1 MRKLKLQMHISL
13 DGFAAGP
20 NGESD
25 WIFLNGKQDPDAFQ
39 FIVDLADS
47 SDTILL
53 GRKMTPGF
61 ITHWENVFDNQTDS
75 PAHVLAERMVNTN
88 KIVFSHTETSVPG
101 RNLKVENGDL
111 ASSVQKLKN
120 QSGKDILVYGGCE
133 FVGNLINLN
142 LIDEYYLITNPVALG
157 KGLPVFQGKK
167 VLELESS
174 IAFKNG
180 KVINKYIPV

>member
-61 ITHWENVFDNQTDS
+61 ITHWENVFDNQPDS

-101 RNLKVENGDL
+101 RNLKVENVDL
-111 ASSVQKLKN
+111 ASSVQELKN